1 MVDAG
6 RDRFRRGVRDGD
18 EIRPDTQ
25 REAQSRIQREATA
38 RSGRLSLAGL
48 GLRVLPPGVLE
59 LSGLRELDLS
69 GNRLEQ
75 LPERISRLTALERLV
90 LRGNRLAGLPPSL
103 TALLRLKH
111 LDLSENQFAE
121 IPRWL
126 GRLDLESI
134 QLGDPAGL
142 IHPPTEVVAQGTQ
155 AVLAYLRE
163 RDGARG
169 AQIDGGALTRRARP
183 ASAEMPAAPGDSVEV
198 PIDSP
203 AEPTRAAWHSWPHQ
217 PRVLM
222 IGVGVL
228 LLLAVIPFVL
238 PHVGGATQPRSSGV
252 LGNQNGSAGGANR
265 ASLPGATVRLPT
277 TPSGAAGA
285 PGARP
290 SASMGQPTA
299 NQRSAEPGAT
309 RPSAAW
315 SANFMPTPVIPMPM
329 AGGPLTGPILSADA
343 GGGALCAVAVSHG
356 SNAGQIDV
364 TVCDSATAPAW
375 TFEPGGDTLQTSGLC
390 MAILDDAKSAAPAV
404 VLNPCDA
411 GPEQVFVPQSIGW
424 LYNPGSGLCVSEV
437 SGKKHQQAAVSMELC
452 GVAGQQW
459 NLPT

>member
-6 RDRFRRGVRDGD
+6 RERTRRGARDGD
-18 EIRPDTQ
+18 GIRPDTE
-25 REAQSRIQREATA
+25 REAQSRVEREVAA

-103 TALLRLKH
+103 TALVRLKH

-134 QLGDPAGL
+134 RLGDATDL
-142 IHPPTEVVAQGTQ
+142 VHPPAEVVAQGTQ

-163 RDGARG
+163 RDAVRS
-169 AQIDGGALTRRARP
+169 AQLDGEVLTRRARP
-183 ASAEMPAAPGDSVEV
+183 ASAEIPVVSTDPVEV
-198 PIDSP
+198 QAFSA
-203 AEPTRAAWHSWPHQ
+203 AEPTRTAWRSWPQQ

-222 IGVGVL
+222 LGMGVL
-228 LLLAVIPFVL
+228 LVLAVIPFVL
-238 PHVGGATQPRSSGV
+238 PHVGGAAQSRSSGV
-252 LGNQNGSAGGANR
+252 LGKRNGSAGGAHR
-265 ASLPGATVRLPT
+265 ASLPGATVLPPM
-277 TPSGAAGA
+277 TPSGATGA
-285 PGARP
+285 PGTGP
-290 SASMGQPTA
+290 FASMGHPAVSQ
-299 NQRSAEPGAT
+299 SAAAPSAAS
-309 RPSAAW
+309 PSAAW
-315 SANFMPTPVIPMPM
+315 PANFMPTPMTSMSM
-329 AGGPLTGPILSADA
+329 ARAPLTGLILSGNA
-343 GGGALCAVAVSHG
+343 GGGALCAVAVAHG
-356 SNAGQIDV
+356 PNAGELDV
-364 TVCDSATAPAW
+364 AVCDSTAAPAW
-375 TFEPGGDTLQTSGLC
+375 TFEPGGDTFRTSGLC
-390 MAILDDAKSAAPAV
+390 MAVLEDAASAAPRV
-404 VLNPCDA
+404 VLNTCDA
-411 GPEQVFVPQSIGW
+411 GPEQVFVPQSGGW

-452 GVAGQQW
+452 GAAGQQW

>member
-6 RDRFRRGVRDGD
+6 RERTRRGARDGD
-18 EIRPDTQ
+18 EIRPDTE
-25 REAQSRIQREATA
+25 REAQSRIEREATA

-48 GLRVLPPGVLE
+48 GLRALPPGALE

-75 LPERISRLTALERLV
+75 LPERISQLTALERLV

-103 TALLRLKH
+103 TALVRLKH

-134 QLGDPAGL
+134 QLGDATDL
-142 IHPPTEVVAQGTQ
+142 VHPPAEVAAQGTQ
-155 AVLAYLRE
+155 AVLAFLRE
-163 RDGARG
+163 RDGVRA

-183 ASAEMPAAPGDSVEV
+183 ASAEMPVVSGDPIEV
-198 PIDSP
+198 PALSP
-203 AEPTRAAWHSWPHQ
+203 AEPTRAAWRSWLKQ

-222 IGVGVL
+222 LGAGVL
-228 LLLAVIPFVL
+228 LVLAVTPFVL
-238 PHVGGATQPRSSGV
+238 PHLGGAAQPRSSGV
-252 LGNQNGSAGGANR
+252 LGNQNGSAGGAHR
-265 ASLPGATVRLPT
+265 ASHPGATVLIPM

-285 PGARP
+285 PGTRP
-290 SASMGQPTA
+290 SASAGQPA
-299 NQRSAEPGAT
+299 VSQGAAASSAAS
-309 RPSAAW
+309 PSAAW
-315 SANFMPTPVIPMPM
+315 SADFMPTPVSSMPM
-329 AGGPLTGPILSADA
+329 AGAPLTGLVLSGNA
-343 GGGALCAVAVSHG
+343 GGGALCAVAVAHG
-356 SNAGQIDV
+356 PNAGEIDV
-364 TVCDSATAPAW
+364 SVCDSAAASAW
-375 TFEPGGDTLQTSGLC
+375 TFEPGGDTFQTSGLC
-390 MAILDDAKSAAPAV
+390 MAVLDDAASAAPRV
-404 VLNPCDA
+404 VLNICDA
-411 GPEQVFVPQSIGW
+411 GPEQVFVPQNGGR

-452 GVAGQQW
+452 GAAGQQW